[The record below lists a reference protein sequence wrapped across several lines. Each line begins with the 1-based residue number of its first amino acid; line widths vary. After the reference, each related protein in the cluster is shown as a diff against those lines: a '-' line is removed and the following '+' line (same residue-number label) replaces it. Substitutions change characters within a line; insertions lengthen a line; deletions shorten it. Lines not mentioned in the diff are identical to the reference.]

1 MRVRAILLG
10 FYEHLRRKPGA
21 EFELASEAAFSSV
34 WMERV
39 DVPSKLPPPKKEK
52 DDRGRFMPAAPKSDD

>member
-10 FYEHLRRKPGA
+10 FYEHLRRKPGT
-21 EFELASEAAFSSV
+21 EFDLLSEAAFSPI

-39 DVPSKLPPPKKEK
+39 EET
-52 DDRGRFMPAAPKSDD
+52 PAAPPVRVKDSKGRFLAKDDDKET